1 MPQVRSADMRKFHTQ
16 DMKNSQNSRKGRD
29 RIKIIVLTAIVLIL
43 LALDWAALHDILK
56 GEPNLYLEY
65 AVVMFSIILISAVI
79 FITLKRKKR
88 RVNIT

>member
-1 MPQVRSADMRKFHTQ
+1 LKIQ
-16 DMKNSQNSRKGRD
+16 GRD

-43 LALDWAALHDILK
+43 LALEWAALHDILK

>member
-1 MPQVRSADMRKFHTQ
+1 
-16 DMKNSQNSRKGRD
+16 MKNFQSSRKGRD

-43 LALDWAALHDILK
+43 LALDWAALHDIFR

-79 FITLKRKKR
+79 FTALRGKKR
-88 RVNIT
+88 RANIV

>member
-1 MPQVRSADMRKFHTQ
+1 
-16 DMKNSQNSRKGRD
+16 MKNFQNSRKGRD
-29 RIKIIVLTAIVLIL
+29 KIKTIALTAIVLIL
-43 LALDWAALHDILK
+43 LALDWAALHDIFK

-65 AVVMFSIILISAVI
+65 AVVIFSIILISAVI

>member
-1 MPQVRSADMRKFHTQ
+1 
-16 DMKNSQNSRKGRD
+16 MKNFQNSRKGRD

-43 LALDWAALHDILK
+43 LALEWTALHDILK

-65 AVVMFSIILISAVI
+65 AVVIFSIILISAVI